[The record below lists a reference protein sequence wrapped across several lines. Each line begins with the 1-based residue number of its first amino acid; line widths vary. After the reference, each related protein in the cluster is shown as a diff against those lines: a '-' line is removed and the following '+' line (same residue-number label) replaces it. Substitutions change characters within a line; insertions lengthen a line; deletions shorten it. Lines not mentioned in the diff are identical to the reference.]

1 MKVTLLAIGKTDDQR
16 ISDLTEMYLKRLQHY
31 MSVDLQIIPD
41 LKNTKNK
48 SIDQQKKEEGALI
61 LAQLDTSD
69 FVTLLDEKGKS
80 YSSVQFAE
88 LINKRSVSGLKRLVF
103 IIGGPYGFS
112 KEVYDRSQSKLSLS
126 AMTFSHQMVRL
137 FAIEQIYRACTILR
151 NEPYHH
157 E

>member
-1 MKVTLLAIGKTDDQR
+1 MKVTLLAIGKTDDKR

-48 SIDQQKKEEGALI
+48 SIEQQKKEEGALI

-80 YSSVQFAE
+80 YSSAQFAE